1 MTGGGIKRL
10 FAAGTLA
17 AALTLTLTPQAAH
30 AAPVPAPPAPDAISM
45 GSARDVIAA
54 PGTLDTL
61 SRFFARDG
69 ALAAADAAPRI
80 EGDVVAVY
88 TLAPEFV
95 AARPGARPVP
105 IARQEFLAATVVA
118 ADGRRASVWT
128 ADTPAGRQ
136 VVNIADGDDEAR
148 YAASG
153 ASLSS
158 GGIVFREPQINAWFV
173 QSGDRVLPLNAD
185 AKRVVG
191 AGGTSVS
198 AYHDRVHRAYADK
211 LPGSGYDA
219 KGLAGGFGP
228 NDTGSGTARPADDP
242 FGVGPTALAGVG
254 LLGVAGVGGVLVTVR
269 RRRG

>member
-148 YAASG
+148 YAAAG

>member
-17 AALTLTLTPQAAH
+17 AALTLTLTPQSAH
-30 AAPVPAPPAPDAISM
+30 AASVPAPSAPDAISV
-45 GSARDVIAA
+45 GAARDVVAA

-118 ADGRRASVWT
+118 ADGRKASVWT
-128 ADTPAGRQ
+128 ADTPRGRQ

-148 YAASG
+148 YAAAG
-153 ASLSS
+153 ARLLA
-158 GGIVFREPQINAWFV
+158 GGIVFREPQINAWYV
-173 QSGDRVLPLNAD
+173 QGGDRVLPLNAD
-185 AKRVVG
+185 AKRAIG
-191 AGGTSVS
+191 AAGTSVS
-198 AYHDRVHRAYADK
+198 AYRDRVHRAYADK

-228 NDTGSGTARPADDP
+228 TDTGTGTARTADDP
-242 FGVGPTALAGVG
+242 FGVGPTAIAAAG
-254 LLGVAGVGGVLVTVR
+254 LLGVAGAGGVLVKVR